1 MKKTKKDF
9 EKWAIKVAEVYMER
23 FGLSLMEVKLNNNNS
38 VEFLEVGSRYP
49 YKDIVYIQYNDSAY
63 NEWLKGTLSKYFI
76 VHEILHTLTDPLYCK
91 AKQRFVS
98 ETEIEDE
105 REILTDTLMTIIRA
119 YDKLIK

>member
-9 EKWAIKVAEVYMER
+9 EIWATKIAKIYMER
-23 FGLSLMEVKLNNNNS
+23 FGLSLMEVEFKNDNS
-38 VEFLEVGSRYP
+38 ISFLEVNCRYP
-49 YKDIVYIQYNDSAY
+49 YKDIIYIQYNDSAY

-76 VHEILHTLTDPLYCK
+76 VHEISHILTDPLYCK